1 MIKHFHV
8 RFPDMVFKKCYRG
21 TERKENGI
29 FYDIRLCIYK
39 RSYSYELKR
48 ELTLIRILY
57 TVLSVLHQII
67 H

>member
-1 MIKHFHV
+1 MIKHFRV
-8 RFPDMVFKKCYRG
+8 RFPNMVFKKCYRG
-21 TERKENGI
+21 TERKENGT

-39 RSYSYELKR
+39 SSYSYELKR

-57 TVLSVLHQII
+57 TVLSVIYQII

>member
-8 RFPDMVFKKCYRG
+8 RFPDMVFKECYRG
-21 TERKENGI
+21 TERKESGI
-29 FYDIRLCIYK
+29 FHYIRLYIYK
-39 RSYSYELKR
+39 RSYSYEQKR